1 MYFYF
6 SHICFIHLDNL
17 LCTFTV
23 AKFEVFWGLLVD
35 FCDIFS
41 FGAVRKLNEGA
52 RSIRRAKRMGDRRYC
67 KKNIDLD
74 KSQNPIR
81 PNYEGFQACSDP
93 HHDQARQINAQTQ

>member
-1 MYFYF
+1 
-6 SHICFIHLDNL
+6 
-17 LCTFTV
+17 
-23 AKFEVFWGLLVD
+23 
-35 FCDIFS
+35 
-41 FGAVRKLNEGA
+41 
-52 RSIRRAKRMGDRRYC
+52 MGDRRYC